1 MSKKVLIL
9 TAIVL
14 VLATCEAQAYVTNSR
29 WVGGE
34 HGLWGNAS
42 NWDPP
47 IVPDNTSWR
56 TFVVTIDSTSIGVD
70 WIMVGLQHNRTI
82 NQLDC
87 YGGVELFN
95 NTSDWIEL
103 TLVDP
108 NGLTNYGELEIEGE
122 WRMQINGNVT
132 NTTGKELEL
141 WGMMDIVGNLYN
153 SADAK
158 IKVGGTDIAVDG
170 NLENSGTIVIDP
182 ESEFNA
188 DTLHNAGQ
196 IQIYGGQCEA
206 ETFDNNSPGAIKGF
220 GFIRAEQLLRN
231 RGQII
236 ASGGSLA
243 VLAERSMTNT
253 GTLANKAL
261 STLNIQPAVDVNNQG
276 MIEVNAGGGVA
287 FDCNLVN
294 EPNSVIKLLGGT
306 LAAKTITQSAG
317 AIFEGFGGITG
328 DVLIEPTGLIKLTG
342 PTNIVGDVNIPAGAT
357 LEISDGQTL
366 IVGHTTNNGTI
377 RLIGS
382 YHPIVDTD
390 DKDSQSAYPYIY
402 TGGTVIFQG
411 GYSGSGKIIY
421 SAKQE

>member
-1 MSKKVLIL
+1 MLRNVLIL
-9 TAIVL
+9 MAIVL
-14 VLATCEAQAYVTNSR
+14 VFSASEVQADITHSK
-29 WVGGE
+29 WVGG
-34 HGLWGNAS
+34 GWGRWSDAS
-42 NWDPP
+42 NWTPA

-56 TFVVTIDSTSIGVD
+56 TFVVTIDSSSIGANWV
-70 WIMVGLQHNRTI
+70 MVGLQHNRTI

-95 NTSDWIEL
+95 NTPDWIEL
-103 TLVDP
+103 TLVGP

-141 WGMMDIVGNLYN
+141 WGMIEIVGTLYN

-158 IKVGGTDIAVDG
+158 IKIGGTDIAVDG

-206 ETFDNNSPGAIKGF
+206 ETFDNNNSGAIKGF

-231 RGQII
+231 KGQII
-236 ASGGSLA
+236 ALGGSLA
-243 VLAERSMTNT
+243 VLIEGSMTNT
-253 GTLANKAL
+253 GTLASKAL
-261 STLNIQPAVDVNNQG
+261 STLHIKPAEDVNNNG
-276 MIEVNAGGGVA
+276 TIEVNAGGGVA

-294 EPNSVIKLLGGT
+294 VHDPNATIRLLGGT
-306 LAAKTITQSAG
+306 LAAMTITQSAD
-317 AIFEGFGGITG
+317 ANFRGFGSITG
-328 DVLIEPTGLIKLTG
+328 DIIIEPDGIIKLTG
-342 PTNIVGDVNIPAGAT
+342 PTNIVGNVTTEHNAV

-366 IVGHTTNNGTI
+366 ITGHTTNNGDI
-377 RLIGS
+377 RVVNG
-382 YHPIVDTD
+382 D
-390 DKDSQSAYPYIY
+390 
-402 TGGTVIFQG
+402 VIFQG
-411 GYSGSGKIIY
+411 GYSGSGVVQKD
-421 SAKQE
+421 